1 MEQIL
6 FVGVGKG
13 QGSLMQQ
20 VYDINI
26 SEKPI
31 LLFLQLDMF
40 FQTCPV
46 TLLDDQDELIVFV
59 KEFFVG
65 DDIRMLEIDKAF
77 NIVSLEP
84 FLLFG

>member
-1 MEQIL
+1 
-6 FVGVGKG
+6 
-13 QGSLMQQ
+13 MQQ